1 MKTLSRI
8 ACASAILGLGL
19 VQGCDKVAEAKVP
32 VEKLPEVKA
41 SLPGVPTLPP
51 PPYPTQY
58 GDQTYSVYGLRRA
71 LRKTIDQDVT
81 VTGYISKIYVP
92 PECPPKTKCPL
103 PPAPHIYVGDTAS
116 ETDDGKLLIVAGYA
130 ENQKAIDDAIKEA
143 KTGAKKDAKAEKAEK
158 EKEEAGLLPIPIDF
172 FQGAKIKV
180 KGRFSF
186 ISGSGFQS
194 SEGVLNYS
202 GHETL
207 EPSPEMETAQ
217 KEAVARASAR
227 PKK

>member
-8 ACASAILGLGL
+8 ACASAILGLSL
-19 VQGCDKVAEAKVP
+19 AQGCDKVAEAKVP
-32 VEKLPEVKA
+32 VEKLPDVKA

-81 VTGYISKIYVP
+81 VTGYIAKVYEP

-103 PPAPHIYVGDTAS
+103 PPAPHIWVGDTAN
-116 ETDDGKLLIVAGYA
+116 EADDAKLLIVAGYA

-143 KTGAKKDAKAEKAEK
+143 KTGKKKDDKAEK
-158 EKEEAGLLPIPIDF
+158 EKEEAGLLPIPVDF

-180 KGRFSF
+180 KGRFAF

-194 SEGVLNYS
+194 SEGVLNYA

-207 EPSPEMETAQ
+207 EPAPQA
-217 KEAVARASAR
+217 EAAA
-227 PKK
+227 K